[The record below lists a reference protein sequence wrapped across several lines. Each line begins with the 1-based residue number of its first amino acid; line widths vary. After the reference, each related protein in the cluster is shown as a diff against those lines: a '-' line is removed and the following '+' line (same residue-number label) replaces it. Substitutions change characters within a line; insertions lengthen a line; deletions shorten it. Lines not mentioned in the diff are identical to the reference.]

1 MIIIPYVRAGALQ
14 SNSMYHFHSFQEAI
28 MNAYDEMIVS
38 ANKVGDVVVR
48 RYRILDTEEDF
59 EVKYVLGDSESN
71 PEVKFYIGQNIF

>member
-1 MIIIPYVRAGALQ
+1 MIIIPYVRAGALK
-14 SNSMYHFHSFQEAI
+14 SDSMYHFHSFKEAI

-59 EVKYVLGDSESN
+59 EVKYVLGDSEFD
-71 PEVKFYIGQNIF
+71 PEVKFYIG

>member
-14 SNSMYHFHSFQEAI
+14 SNSMYHFHSFKEAI

-38 ANKVGDVVVR
+38 ANKVGDVVLR

-59 EVKYVLGDSESN
+59 EVKYVFGDSEFE
-71 PEVKFYIGQNIF
+71 PEIKFYIG

>member
-14 SNSMYHFHSFQEAI
+14 SNSMYHFHSFKEAI
-28 MNAYDEMIVS
+28 MNAYDEMLVS

-59 EVKYVLGDSESN
+59 EVKYVLGDSEFN
-71 PEVKFYIGQNIF
+71 PEIKFYIG